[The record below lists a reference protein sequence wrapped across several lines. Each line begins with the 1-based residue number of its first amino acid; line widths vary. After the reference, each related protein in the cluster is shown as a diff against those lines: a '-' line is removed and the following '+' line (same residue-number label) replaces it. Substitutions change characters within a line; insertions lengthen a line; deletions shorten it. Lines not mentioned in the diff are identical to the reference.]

1 MPEYEEQRSR
11 QVRLMDLDE
20 AVWKL
25 AHDRFEGNI
34 NMAIRYLVREGLKN
48 ESKAS

>member
-1 MPEYEEQRSR
+1 MSEYEKQGSR

-20 AVWKL
+20 VVWKL
-25 AHDRFEGNI
+25 AHDKFEGNI

-48 ESKAS
+48 ES